1 MKTAVVIGTGAGGAT
16 VAKELQ
22 GAFQVTMLEAG
33 KRFDRL
39 RLSVEAVEQL
49 HQLHTP
55 LYPRMIDWVFPH
67 MRVRKSHD
75 MLLVNG
81 VGVGGTTTLA
91 TGNGVRMDK
100 DLQAIGID
108 LDAEFAK
115 AYSDIPVTTGHQAA
129 WKDSTHRLFEIAAG
143 MGLNPQPMPKM
154 GWAEHCAHCGRCV
167 LGCPTGAKWDARHF
181 VETAVAKGAELRT
194 RNKVEHVVRED
205 GHVTG
210 VVAREGWHRR
220 FYPAD
225 VVVLAAGGFGTPM
238 VLERSGIATEPNLS
252 VDPVLCVAGAV
263 PGVHAYQEIS
273 MPFVVQRDHY
283 ILSPYFD
290 YLSFLNDP
298 AWRVHPAADIVS
310 VMVKLADDSRGGV
323 RHGRVEKALTDDD
336 RRHLDE
342 GVRLATEVVERFGVA
357 KGKTFLGV
365 LNAGHPGGTLPLTQA
380 EAESFHNDRLPS
392 NLYVAD
398 TSLLPR
404 ALGNPPILTTVA
416 MAQRVARVVRERFD
430 S

>member
-1 MKTAVVIGTGAGGAT
+1 MKEALVIGTGAGGAT

-22 GAFQVTMLEAG
+22 GTFQVTMLEAG
-33 KRFDRL
+33 KPFNRL
-39 RLSVEAVEQL
+39 MLSVETVEEL
-49 HQLHTP
+49 HRIGAP
-55 LYPRMIDWVFPH
+55 LYPRMIDWVFPP

-81 VGVGGTTTLA
+81 LGVGGTTTIA
-91 TGNGVRMDK
+91 TGNGVRMDR
-100 DLQAIGID
+100 DLRAIGID
-108 LDAEFAK
+108 LDAEFAE
-115 AYSDIPVTTGHQAA
+115 AYADIPVTTAHQAA
-129 WKDSTHRLFEIAAG
+129 WKDSTRRLFEIAAG

-181 VETAVAKGAELRT
+181 VEAAVGKGAELRT
-194 RNKVEHVVRED
+194 GSKVEQVVRED
-205 GHVTG
+205 GHASG
-210 VVAREGWHRR
+210 VVAREGWRRR

-225 VVVLAAGGFGTPM
+225 VIVLAAGGFGTPM
-238 VLERSGIATEPNLS
+238 VLERSRIATESSLT
-252 VDPVLCVAGAV
+252 VDPVLCVAGVV

-290 YLSFLNDP
+290 YLSFLNHP
-298 AWRVHPAADIVS
+298 VWRAHTAGDIVS
-310 VMVKLADDSRGGV
+310 VMVKLADDSRGGIE
-323 RHGRVEKALTDDD
+323 HGRIEKTLTDAD

-342 GVRLATEVVERFGVA
+342 GVRLATEVIERFGVA

-365 LNAGHPGGTLPLTQA
+365 LNAGHPGGMLPLTPQQA
-380 EAESFHNDRLPS
+380 SSFHDDRLPA

-398 TSLLPR
+398 TSLLPK

-416 MAQRVARVVRERFD
+416 MAKRVARVIRERFE
-430 S
+430 

>member
-1 MKTAVVIGTGAGGAT
+1 MRTALVIGTGAGGAT

-22 GAFQVTMLEAG
+22 GGFQVTMLEAG
-33 KRFDRL
+33 KPFDRL

-49 HQLHTP
+49 HRMGAP
-55 LYPRMIDWVFPH
+55 LYPRMIDWVFPP
-67 MRVRKSHD
+67 MRVRKTHE

-81 VGVGGTTTLA
+81 LGVGGTTTIA

-100 DLQAIGID
+100 DLREIGID
-108 LDAEFAK
+108 LDAEFAQ
-115 AYSDIPVTTGHQAA
+115 AYSDIPVTTAHQAA
-129 WKDSTHRLFEIAAG
+129 WRDSTHRLFEIAAG

-181 VETAVAKGAELRT
+181 VEAAVRKGAVLRT
-194 RNKVEHVVRED
+194 TTKVQHVVRED
-205 GHVTG
+205 GRASG
-210 VVAREGWHRR
+210 VVASDGWRRR

-225 VVVLAAGGFGTPM
+225 VIVLAAGGLGTPM
-238 VLERSGIATEPNLS
+238 VLERSGIGAEPSLS
-252 VDPVLCVAGAV
+252 VDPVLCVAGMV
-263 PGVHAYQEIS
+263 PGVRAYQEIS

-290 YLSFLNDP
+290 YLSFLNHP
-298 AWRVHPAADIVS
+298 AWRVHEAGDIVS
-310 VMVKLADDSRGGV
+310 VMVKLADDSRGTIE
-323 RHGRVEKALTDDD
+323 HGRIEKTLTEDD
-336 RRHLDE
+336 RRHLGE
-342 GVRLATEVVERFGVA
+342 GVRLATEIVERFGVA
-357 KGKTFLGV
+357 KGKTFMGV
-365 LNAGHPGGTLPLTQA
+365 LNAGHPGGMLPLTEK
-380 EAESFHNDRLPS
+380 EASSFHDARLPA

-398 TSLLPR
+398 ASLLPK

-416 MAQRVARVVRERFD
+416 MAKRVARVIRERFE